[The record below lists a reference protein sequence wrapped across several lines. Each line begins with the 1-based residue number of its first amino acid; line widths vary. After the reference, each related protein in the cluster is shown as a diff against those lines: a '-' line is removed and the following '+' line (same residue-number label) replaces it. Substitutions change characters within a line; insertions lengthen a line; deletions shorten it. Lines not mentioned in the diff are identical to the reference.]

1 MDQAAILSPYG
12 TMTASGSSSTGIPL
26 DKTRV
31 DPRVRPLGDARSA
44 RRIRNGRGLGS
55 QIDDVRRGLATKSST
70 PCKSLVYLVVHPSLI
85 HIITLKYAR
94 TLHKRRPRDARTNA
108 PPHAH
113 THHRRAARSHV
124 CRHVCSNMQAVHMK
138 PAQKAGDCTAH
149 RRGIAPRGSRE
160 RRIAGWAPCA
170 APPAERPA
178 REGKG
183 VRGLVRKDVAVR
195 EGGEGGMQEGAAGV
209 RGGDF
214 CGQG

>member
-1 MDQAAILSPYG
+1 MPRRSMALAAAVVPSRRRLRRSPHG
-12 TMTASGSSSTGIPL
+12 LGGSSITVQYQDSIWMLKYRHTA
-26 DKTRV
+26 RQ
-31 DPRVRPLGDARSA
+31 DACRSPDTPS
-44 RRIRNGRGLGS
+44 RGCSIRATNPNGRGLGS

-138 PAQKAGDCTAH
+138 PARKAGDCTAH

-170 APPAERPA
+170 APPAKSLRGRER
-178 REGKG
+178 G
-183 VRGLVRKDVAVR
+183 
-195 EGGEGGMQEGAAGV
+195 
-209 RGGDF
+209 
-214 CGQG
+214 